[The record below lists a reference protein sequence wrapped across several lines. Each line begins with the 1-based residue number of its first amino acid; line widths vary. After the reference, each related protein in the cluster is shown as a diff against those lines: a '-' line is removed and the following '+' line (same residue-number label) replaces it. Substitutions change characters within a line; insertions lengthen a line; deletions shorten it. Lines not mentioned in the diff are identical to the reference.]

1 MSLGDKL
8 QATITELDDA
18 KASHHDANLA
28 LIRQRKQDRQE
39 WGSSIYTQIVDSIE
53 SGKVPAIKVTDYAD
67 RNWIKAAIK
76 GNAEF
81 QDTWNLLLSML
92 GKEKLTLIASED
104 HDGGG
109 IRQWTT
115 IKVEPAA
122 TKVNYRSNLPL
133 RTESPPSTSYGKP
146 YQ

>member
-18 KASHHDANLA
+18 KVSHQGADLPE
-28 LIRQRKQDRQE
+28 IRRRKQARAE

-53 SGKVPAIKVTDYAD
+53 NDKVPLIKVTNRTDQ
-67 RNWIKAAIK
+67 NWIKAAVIGK
-76 GNAEF
+76 AEF

-92 GKEKLTLIASED
+92 GKEKLILVTGKD

-109 IRQWTT
+109 ITDWTT
-115 IKVEPAA
+115 IKVKPST
-122 TKVNYRSNLPL
+122 TKVNYRGSD
-133 RTESPPSTSYGKP
+133 TSPTTSYGKP
-146 YQ
+146 Y